1 MHRETHSS
9 FSSIT
14 SSSLYFPI
22 AWFLKQ
28 ETTSLLTEWS
38 PLVPSCVSLLLPLL
52 LCHLHPGLG
61 AMESSPRGTGSQ
73 EKEHQDLCL
82 CFLTLSQFSNFC

>member
-1 MHRETHSS
+1 MQPENAQMLSS
-9 FSSIT
+9 FSSLA

-22 AWFLKQ
+22 AWSFKQ
-28 ETTSLLTEWS
+28 EATSLLTEWP
-38 PLVPSCVSLLLPLL
+38 PLVPSCGMSLPLPLL

-82 CFLTLSQFSNFC
+82 CFVLF